1 MKPENPYTYLRLKK
15 TAWQEGFDAAMR
27 CINDDSTRGV
37 YTDPETIQIETVEII
52 SQDCWHELCSSL

>member
-37 YTDPETIQIETVEII
+37 YTDPKTMEIKSVKIIEEDRW
-52 SQDCWHELCSSL
+52 QELCSSL